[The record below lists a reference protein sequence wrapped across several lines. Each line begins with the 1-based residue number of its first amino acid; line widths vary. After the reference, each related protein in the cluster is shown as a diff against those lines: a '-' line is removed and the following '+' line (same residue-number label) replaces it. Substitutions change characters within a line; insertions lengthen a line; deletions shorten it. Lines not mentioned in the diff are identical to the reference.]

1 LEDQISLKT
10 KNPPKTLFKVSLIC
24 TKLKKKDVPC
34 LKGAK
39 YLGPSFGFFVGSP
52 LEGRDL
58 ASMNDNQFRVLLL

>member
-1 LEDQISLKT
+1 LLST
-10 KNPPKTLFKVSLIC
+10 

-34 LKGAK
+34 LKGEK

-58 ASMNDNQFRVLLL
+58 ASINDNQFRVLLFKNSVFSLKPMCG